1 MDVLTRLFGTPT
13 AFRRW
18 AVASLVANMVLVVT
32 GAIVRLTGSGL
43 GCPTWPT
50 CKDDAYVPEAALG
63 IHGLIEFGNR
73 LLTFVLIIIAVA
85 TLVAAFRSGADRTSK
100 GLAFLTAAGI
110 PLQGVIGG
118 ITVLTQLNPYV
129 VALHLL
135 LSIALIV
142 LLTRLVMRTRGYVT
156 TAVEPRL
163 VWLARA
169 TFAVM
174 MIAIWVGTVVTGSG
188 PHSGDGGARRTG
200 LDIETVAK
208 LHSASVWASIALT
221 IACIILFGR
230 AGHRRARR
238 LAMGVLHAS
247 LLQGAIGYAQYF
259 LGLPLGLVIAHMVGL
274 AIVTVCVSALCFGVA
289 RTERLA

>member
-1 MDVLTRLFGTPT
+1 MDVVTRIFSTET

-18 AVASLVANMVLVVT
+18 ALASLLANIALIVT

-43 GCPTWPT
+43 GCPTWPK
-50 CKDDAYVPEAALG
+50 CDDTSYIPQSALG
-63 IHGLIEFGNR
+63 VHGLIEFGNR
-73 LLTFVLIIIAVA
+73 LLTFVLIAIALG
-85 TLVAAFRSGADRTSK
+85 TLASAWRSRADRTSRRI
-100 GLAFLTAAGI
+100 AFVAAAGI
-110 PLQGVIGG
+110 PLQGVVGG

-142 LLTRLVMRTRGYVT
+142 ILTRLVMRTRGYLT
-156 TAVEPRL
+156 TAVASPL
-163 VWLARA
+163 LWLPRA

-174 MIAIWVGTVVTGSG
+174 MVAIWLGTVVTGSG
-188 PHSGDGGARRTG
+188 PHSGDGGAKRTG
-200 LDIETVAK
+200 LDISAVAR
-208 LHSASVWASIALT
+208 LHSLSVWAAVALAL
-221 IACIILFGR
+221 ACIVLLGR
-230 AGHRRARR
+230 AGHRRART

-274 AIVTVCVSALCFGVA
+274 ALVTVAVSALLFGIA
-289 RTERLA
+289 DKERLA